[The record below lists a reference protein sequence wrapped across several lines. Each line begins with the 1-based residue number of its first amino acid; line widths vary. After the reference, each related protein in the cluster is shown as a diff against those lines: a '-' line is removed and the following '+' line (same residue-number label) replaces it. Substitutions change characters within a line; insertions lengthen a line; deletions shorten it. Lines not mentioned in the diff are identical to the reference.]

1 MNGYSNSL
9 NLLYSYINVPATT
22 PTGITRMRISMKY
35 GGSPSSC
42 EIFARG
48 EVEDYGINIISAGNL
63 SSNEINENA
72 TKSDLQLYPNPSSN
86 SLNIHFE
93 SPKDCISEIT
103 VCDLTGKTIIKKNK
117 YFFWIKFR

>member
-1 MNGYSNSL
+1 M
-9 NLLYSYINVPATT
+9 
-22 PTGITRMRISMKY
+22 
-35 GGSPSSC
+35 
-42 EIFARG
+42 
-48 EVEDYGINIISAGNL
+48 EDYGINIISSGNL

-103 VCDLTGKTIIKKNK
+103 VCDLTGKTIIKEKINTFSGSNFVELDISNLMNGNYYLLVKNTEQSLNR
-117 YFFWIKFR
+117 KFVKLDLH